1 MEIAVGMHSPE
12 SLAVLEA
19 RCRALFADDVRTSI
33 NESLV
38 PVLAEGLGAD
48 VLAHRPVR
56 GEGSWESELMLTS
69 GGPRMA
75 SFSGRVGG
83 FLATAPLRYTR
94 FDPLR
99 VEVDQR
105 NRVFGSAALRKF
117 LVPDDE
123 EPPVVSSELYRPE
136 GLWSYAHMRVVLT
149 DGPVFLQ
156 WLGFVRK
163 EAFSRAEERLLAK
176 LVPALARRLRDERVL
191 WSGIPVS
198 FGTVELALDLVGMP
212 AFLVDSRGKL
222 VFANEPALAR
232 LEQDPSI
239 GREIVKATSASTYGP
254 HVRTVTPVG
263 GAGVAR
269 HHVVVLTDASKGL
282 AHRLRF
288 AEADA
293 GLTSAEARVLAR
305 VVEGDPNKDIAT
317 RLGCSTRTVE
327 VHVTSILAKC
337 KVDSRTRLI
346 AWFWTR

>member
-1 MEIAVGMHSPE
+1 MHSPE
-12 SLAVLEA
+12 SLSVLDA
-19 RCRALFADDVRTSI
+19 RCRALFSDDVRTSV

-38 PVLAEGLGAD
+38 PLLAEGLGAD

-56 GEGSWESELMLTS
+56 GEASWECELMLTS
-69 GGPRMA
+69 GGSRMD
-75 SFSGRVGG
+75 SLSRRVGG

-99 VEVDQR
+99 VEAEQR
-105 NRVFGSAALRKF
+105 NRVFGSAALRKL

-123 EPPVVSSELYRPE
+123 EPPAVSSEVYRPE

-176 LVPALARRLRDERVL
+176 LVPSLARRLRDERLL

-212 AFLVDSRGKL
+212 AFLVDARGKL
-222 VFANEPALAR
+222 VLANEPGLAR
-232 LEQDPSI
+232 LVHDPSI
-239 GREIVKATSASTYGP
+239 GKEVVAATTASTYGTRI
-254 HVRTVTPVG
+254 RTVTPVG
-263 GAGVAR
+263 GVGVAR
-269 HHVVVLTDASKGL
+269 HHVVVLTDASDGL
-282 AHRLRF
+282 AQRLRF

-293 GLTSAEARVLAR
+293 GLTAAEARVLAR
-305 VVEGDPNKDIAT
+305 VVEGEPNKDIAT
-317 RLGCSTRTVE
+317 HLRCSTRTVE

-337 KVDSRTRLI
+337 SVDSRARLI